1 MQNNLQGPK
10 EKLIWLIAAGTA
22 LLVLLGTVIYTAVS
36 ASNLNAQ
43 LSAIEAQESKIQ
55 ESVKKVEAVKASINE
70 CESALQ
76 AVDEAYDNYW
86 SAYLGWTDEV
96 DVMLNYG
103 IFAADTV
110 ALIAIPQIAAD
121 GDDALNTAM
130 SYSCG

>member
-1 MQNNLQGPK
+1 MQNNVQGPK
-10 EKLIWLIAAGTA
+10 EKLIWLIASGIA
-22 LLVLLGTVIYTAVS
+22 LLVLIGTVVFTAVS

-43 LSAIEAQESKIQ
+43 LSAIQAKESKIQ

-70 CESALQ
+70 CKSALKS
-76 AVDEAYDNYW
+76 VDEAYDNYW

>member
-1 MQNNLQGPK
+1 MQNKIKSSK
-10 EKLIWLIAAGTA
+10 EKFIWAIAAGTA
-22 LLVLLGTVIYTAVS
+22 LLVLVGTVVFTAVS
-36 ASNLNAQ
+36 ASTLNAQ
-43 LSAIEAQESKIQ
+43 LTAIEAKENKIQ

-70 CESALQ
+70 CKSALK

-96 DVMLNYG
+96 EVMLNYG

-121 GDDALNTAM
+121 GDEALTTAM